1 MITIQRINMKK
12 IILLFIVLMFWIISV
27 CSAYMEDKVFCTLW
41 KNSITV
47 TLEKEKN
54 YKCNEYL
61 TLLSQA
67 INTEYNDV
75 LSIQKLINQWYDV
88 DYWKNIR
95 ETKREKIKKMMTI
108 KDQIESAVAEF
119 DSNLFIKMKEY
130 VVYTTSSYRTI
141 CKKTLK
147 WLKNIQSQWWKISSS
162 VKKKMDYLQEEIDT
176 IDNIM
181 KATDYDTL
189 MKNFNRHI
197 YLKNQI
203 EWK

>member
-1 MITIQRINMKK
+1 MKK
-12 IILLFIVLMFWIISV
+12 IILTIIVFTIFFAGFS
-27 CSAYMEDKVFCTLW
+27 SAYMEDKVFCTIW

-47 TLEKEKN
+47 TLEKEQN
-54 YKCNEYL
+54 YKCSEYL

-88 DYWKNIR
+88 EYWKNIR
-95 ETKREKIKKMMTI
+95 ESKRDKIKKMITI

-119 DSNLFIKMKEY
+119 DSNLFTKMKEY
-130 VVYTTSSYRTI
+130 VVYTTSSYRTT

-147 WLKNIQSQWWKISSS
+147 LLKNIQSQWWKISSS
-162 VKKKMDYLQEEIDT
+162 VKKKMNYLQEEIDT

-181 KATDYDTL
+181 KSTDYDDL

>member
-1 MITIQRINMKK
+1 MKK
-12 IILLFIVLMFWIISV
+12 VVLISIVLIFWIIST
-27 CSAYMEDKVFCTLW
+27 CSAYMEDKVFCTIS

-47 TLEKEKN
+47 TLEKENN
-54 YKCNEYL
+54 YKCTEYL
-61 TLLSQA
+61 ILLSQA

-95 ETKREKIKKMMTI
+95 ETKREKIKKMITI

-119 DSNLFIKMKEY
+119 DANLFTKIKEY
-130 VVYTTSSYRTI
+130 VVYTTSSYRTT
-141 CKKTLK
+141 CKKALK
-147 WLKNIQSQWWKISSS
+147 WLKNIQTQWWKISSS

-181 KATDYDTL
+181 KSIDYDDL